1 MKYLKYVFAL
11 LGIIIPVVGHL
22 VAKESGWIE
31 DKEKVDA
38 IIDTSIILGFI
49 MAFIFLMLSFKKQKT

>member
-11 LGIIIPVVGHL
+11 LAMIIPIGAHL
-22 VAKESGWIE
+22 IAKKSGWIE
-31 DKEKVDA
+31 DKEKVEA
-38 IIDTSIILGFI
+38 IIDISIILGFI